1 MVNRTPFF
9 QSFGPLL
16 FGRAPRRAS
25 EEIGQIKGLEDLYN
39 LFGDLIPKAML
50 ARGQSGAGS
59 RDRCLPA
66 RVTFWA
72 FMAQVLSPGM
82 GCREV
87 VGKVQAWWR
96 WAQINPGVSLSAS
109 AYSQAR
115 SRLDQR
121 GLEVIAAQVAYT
133 LDRNTLT
140 CEKWLHGRAVKII
153 DGTSI
158 SMPDTPE
165 NQAEWPQPSSQKPG
179 CGFPLMKLTGLF
191 SLGSGALID
200 HATSNQHVHESQLFR
215 QMWPR
220 LSRGD
225 VLLGDRGFCSYTTLA
240 TLAAR
245 GIDGVFRLH
254 QARKIDFRQG
264 RRLGLDDRL
273 VQWIKPDKAPTGLSV
288 EEFAALPDTLPVRII
303 RLQVATPGFRTR
315 HVVVV
320 TTLLDPELYPADAI
334 RALYGERWT
343 VELHF
348 HQIKTLMA
356 LDVLRCKSPEMIKK
370 ELLIHL
376 IAYNLVRVLMQ
387 RAAHQH
393 KVPLDRI
400 SFKATLDTSRHFA
413 DVIHAASTTPRK
425 QQALIAEM
433 LTLIATTNLIPER
446 PGRSEPRAKKRRPKN
461 FQLLTKP
468 RSQMGNLPHRNRQ
481 RPNHPKSPLS

>member
-1 MVNRTPFF
+1 MASSTPFF
-9 QSFGPLL
+9 RAFGPLL
-16 FGRAPRRAS
+16 FGRAPRRALDQ
-25 EEIGQIKGLEDLYN
+25 IGRIKGLEDVYS

-50 ARGQSGAGS
+50 APSDRGVGG
-59 RDRCLPA
+59 RERCLPA

-87 VGKVQAWWR
+87 VSKVEAWWR
-96 WAQINPGVSLSAS
+96 WAQINPGRSLSAS

-115 SRLDQR
+115 LRLDKQ
-121 GLEVIAAQVAYT
+121 GLEVIAAQVAHV

-140 CEKWLHGRAVKII
+140 REKWLHGRRVKII
-153 DGTSI
+153 DGTTV

-165 NQAEWPQPSSQKPG
+165 NQAVWRQPSSQKSG

-191 SLGSGALID
+191 SLGSGALLD
-200 HATSNQHVHESQLFR
+200 HATSNEHVHESQLFR

-240 TLAAR
+240 TLVGR

-254 QARKIDFRQG
+254 QARNIDFRQG
-264 RRLGLDDRL
+264 TRLGHDDRL
-273 VQWIKPDKAPTGLSV
+273 VHWTKPAKAPAGFSD
-288 EEFAALPDTLPVRII
+288 EEFAALPETLPVRLV
-303 RLQVATPGFRTR
+303 RLVVASPGFRTR
-315 HVVVV
+315 SVVVA
-320 TTLLDPELYPADAI
+320 TTLTDPEAYPAAAI
-334 RALYGERWT
+334 RALYGQRWN

-356 LDVLRCKSPEMIKK
+356 LDVLRCKSPEMIEK
-370 ELLIHL
+370 ELIIHL

-387 RAAHQH
+387 RSAHLH
-393 KVPLDRI
+393 RVPLDRI

-413 DVIHAASTTPRK
+413 DVIHAAAKTPRK
-425 QQALIAEM
+425 QQALVDEM
-433 LTLIATTNLIPER
+433 LAKIASDLIPER
-446 PGRSEPRAKKRRPKN
+446 PDRSEPRVKKRRPKN
-461 FQLLTKP
+461 YQLLTKP
-468 RSQMGNLPHRNRQ
+468 RAQMGNLPHRNR
-481 RPNHPKSPLS
+481 PTPKSPKSSLS